1 MSEAFRLVE
10 TGGDPRSHPTL
21 DYSLVLPLLLSRYT
35 LEQLP
40 FLTHSAET
48 STVLKY
54 LQVDFTLVQRQM
66 REELH
71 LEKQH
76 LGQSRVSARALEFER
91 GRAEDRARI
100 VLSEIERLRMLVHTL
115 SLVREPSPFITALV
129 ANNPYSFFSTVDI
142 VVRHDPM
149 GSSKAILYA
158 LCRLAPHNVWE
169 VRQVLMTER
178 AFPNLVTQL
187 TIEMCHDEVNFM
199 NRLLRGKPEWL
210 THKDP
215 ITPQSISSVM
225 DLLFASLLEEQTAPT
240 SRPDKVCRLLR
251 ILSGMTG
258 LLGTTL
264 SKEQV
269 SILIDTLEQASGV
282 STVDLKVCAILM
294 CAAQLIKQSESKLR
308 RILVSLL
315 EHRNSAQVLLMAIYF
330 RTDQLLLID
339 EFASNVLSMDI
350 VVPRNGLIEL
360 RRVFLSLFSDHQ
372 LATSALALGRKSSIP
387 SSPDPH
393 SSHPQGHD
401 LVDRQ
406 KLSSIATFCVFQ
418 LLKDGAFQRSNVDVR
433 QWVLEQ
439 IRSTML
445 PLDENLAPLLRAYT
459 TATSQ
464 SDAISRIP
472 EQSIREQ
479 FVVLGSGFALGG
491 ATSAASNIMTPA
503 KAILALYM
511 LMNNEVYLQNL
522 ATDNYDKNAEYA
534 GRFLESIHIRKIML
548 YVMQH
553 EDGIA
558 FKEIQPMFMKL
569 ATAQFPEMFDI
580 TTLLLEEE
588 AEAAAPHGYGFKKG
602 GSLNKPAHWPSIA
615 RPISSAA
622 TTAVT
627 PFSALQSLS
636 TALNQSIERPEAAV
650 AAYHAFQRLSAGEME
665 QMAETLVY
673 SSLPRLLDP
682 RASPPVLE
690 AFKKSWDTLNG
701 LISHDLWAMTVNA
714 VRASSVRE
722 VSDVISRVGKESEH
736 KTTVHQP
743 PSMASSFEVP
753 RTATSVMVDG
763 PFWTYE
769 WLLEDPLLLFRV
781 NARVFRQPVILR
793 IFIQILDAIMVGS
806 RHWLRKLFHAS
817 MAISLHGGPSTGG
830 GVGAGA
836 AGRRAGGG
844 GAVLSSARPPV
855 PVRTFLEPQLN
866 TLLQLQ
872 ESSLVQLV
880 LEAIRYTP
888 KEVEENKRKRQQQ
901 QQQQQQRH
909 PQQQQQ
915 QQTDSFDDETQEA
928 DQEEQDMA
936 MKEVRE
942 IVFNFVHQL
951 FINPKFQFLP
961 KLLHFQGYKK
971 DLIQTV
977 VKGVPS
983 IHVCLD
989 FIQELMNQESEETQR
1004 FALRLAAQICDH
1016 LPLPKTF
1023 QMVNEFIMPKLEE
1036 LLFRTQL
1043 TAPEVIKSAAVL
1055 CHAFPSLKPTLVQ
1068 MLDAV
1073 RSSSAGGAMQP
1084 HVAGGR
1090 LVGATIEMME
1100 RMAKDRTVSDKSV
1113 L

>member
-1 MSEAFRLVE
+1 MSAAFRLVE
-10 TGGDPRSHPTL
+10 TGGDPRSHP
-21 DYSLVLPLLLSRYT
+21 SL
-35 LEQLP
+35 
-40 FLTHSAET
+40 T

-54 LQVDFTLVQRQM
+54 LQVDFNLVQRQM

-76 LGQSRVSARALEFER
+76 LGQSRLSSRALEFER
-91 GRAEDRARI
+91 GRPEERARI
-100 VLSEIERLRMLVHTL
+100 VLSEIERLRAGWTSRQEPSVGMRTPFQPLSSILSNTLYKAELTTLLSVLALKCRSPPIDFETLIHTL
-115 SLVREPSPFITALV
+115 SLVRDPSPFITALV
-129 ANNPYSFFSTVDI
+129 ANNPYNFFSTVDI

-158 LCRLAPHNVWE
+158 LCRLAPHHVWE

-178 AFPNLVTQL
+178 AFPNLAIQL

-210 THKDP
+210 TQKDP

-225 DLLFASLLEEQTAPT
+225 DLLFASLLEEQAAPT

-269 SILIDTLEQASGV
+269 SILIDTLEQASGA
-282 STVDLKVCAILM
+282 STVDLKVCVILM
-294 CAAQLIKQSESKLR
+294 CAAQLIKQAESKLR

-315 EHRNSAQVLLMAIYF
+315 EHRDSPQVLLMAIYF

-372 LATSALALGRKSSIP
+372 LAISALALGRKSSIP

-393 SSHPQGHD
+393 TFHHQVPD

-406 KLSSIATFCVFQ
+406 KLSSISTFCVFQ

-445 PLDENLAPLLRAYT
+445 PLDDNLVPLLRAYT

-479 FVVLGSGFALGG
+479 FPVLMSGFAVGG
-491 ATSAASNIMTPA
+491 TAPAVSNTMTPA
-503 KAILALYM
+503 KAILVLYM

-534 GRFLESIHIRKIML
+534 GRFLESIHIRKVML

-553 EDGIA
+553 EDGLA

-588 AEAAAPHGYGFKKG
+588 AEAAAPYGYGFKKG
-602 GSLNKPAHWPSIA
+602 GSLNKPAHWPSIT
-615 RPISSAA
+615 RPILSSATA
-622 TTAVT
+622 TT
-627 PFSALQSLS
+627 PFSTLQSLS
-636 TALNQSIERPEAAV
+636 TAFSQSIERPEAAV
-650 AAYHAFQRLSAGEME
+650 AAYHAFQRLSAVEME

-682 RASPPVLE
+682 RASPQVLE
-690 AFKKSWDTLNG
+690 AFKKSWDKLNG
-701 LISHDLWAMTVNA
+701 LMSHDLWAMTVNA
-714 VRASSVRE
+714 VRASSARE
-722 VSDVISRVGKESEH
+722 VSDVVSRVGKESEH
-736 KTTVHQP
+736 KTTVLQ
-743 PSMASSFEVP
+743 PSMGSSFEVP

-769 WLLEDPLLLFRV
+769 WLLEDPMLLFRV
-781 NARVFRQPVILR
+781 NARVFRQPVVFR
-793 IFIQILDAIMVGS
+793 IFIQILDAIM
-806 RHWLRKLFHAS
+806 
-817 MAISLHGGPSTGG
+817 
-830 GVGAGA
+830 
-836 AGRRAGGG
+836 
-844 GAVLSSARPPV
+844 
-855 PVRTFLEPQLN
+855 
-866 TLLQLQ
+866 
-872 ESSLVQLV
+872 ESSLVQLL

-888 KEVEENKRKRQQQ
+888 KEIEENKRKQQQ
-901 QQQQQQRH
+901 QQQQE
-909 PQQQQQ
+909 
-915 QQTDSFDDETQEA
+915 SFDDETQEA
-928 DQEEQDMA
+928 DQEEQDMV

-942 IVFNFVHQL
+942 VVFNFVHQL
-951 FINPKFQFLP
+951 FINPNFQFLP

-989 FIQELMNQESEETQR
+989 FLQELLNQENEETQR
-1004 FALRLAAQICDH
+1004 FALRLAAQLCDR
-1016 LPLPKTF
+1016 LPLPKTY
-1023 QMVNEFIMPKLEE
+1023 QMVNEFVLPKLEE

-1055 CHAFPSLKPTLVQ
+1055 CHAFPSLKSTLVQ
-1068 MLDAV
+1068 MLDAA
-1073 RSSSAGGAMQP
+1073 RSSNASGPMHHAS
-1084 HVAGGR
+1084 GGR
-1090 LVGATIEMME
+1090 LVSATIDLME
-1100 RMAKDRTVSDKSV
+1100 RMAKDRTVTDKSV

>member
-54 LQVDFTLVQRQM
+54 VQVDFTLVQRQM

-100 VLSEIERLRMLVHTL
+100 VLAEIERLRMLVHTL

-169 VRQVLMTER
+169 VRQVLMAER
-178 AFPNLVTQL
+178 AFPNLATQL

-225 DLLFASLLEEQTAPT
+225 DLLFASLLEEQAAPT

-294 CAAQLIKQSESKLR
+294 CAAQLIKQSE
-308 RILVSLL
+308 
-315 EHRNSAQVLLMAIYF
+315 
-330 RTDQLLLID
+330 
-339 EFASNVLSMDI
+339 
-350 VVPRNGLIEL
+350 
-360 RRVFLSLFSDHQ
+360 

-445 PLDENLAPLLRAYT
+445 PLDENLVPLLRAYT

-836 AGRRAGGG
+836 GGRRAGGG

-901 QQQQQQRH
+901 QQQQQQQKQQRH
-909 PQQQQQ
+909 PQQQQQQ

-1100 RMAKDRTVSDKSV
+1100 RMAKDRAVSDKSV